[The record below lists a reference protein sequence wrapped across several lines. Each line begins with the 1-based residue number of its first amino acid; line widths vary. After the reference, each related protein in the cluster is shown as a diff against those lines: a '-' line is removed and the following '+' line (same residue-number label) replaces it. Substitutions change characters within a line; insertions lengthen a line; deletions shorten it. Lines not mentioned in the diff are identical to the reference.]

1 MGEANLSVSPAAYPH
16 SEIAPAF
23 DRRINSESAP
33 RPDSRLVFLVT
44 DAFYGHGGIAK
55 FNRDLLRAACSYSTG
70 TEVVAYPRVLSCH
83 EREDLPRTLRY
94 ETGVVSNKL
103 TYIGRVLIDTLRGRH
118 WDLVVCG
125 HINLLPIAWMISR
138 LARAPLIL
146 IIHGIDA
153 WKPTRRFWTDILVR
167 YVSIFVAVSETSKRR
182 FSSWSCA
189 RPERGFVLPNC
200 VDLTRFSPQPK
211 NRTLESRY
219 RLQGKTVLLTL
230 GRLAA
235 FDRYKGFDEV
245 LDVLPSLVGEIPNVV
260 YLIAGE
266 GPDRQR
272 LEQKARSL
280 SMADRVVFTGLV
292 SESEKSDLYSLADA
306 FVMPSRGEGFG
317 IVLLEA
323 MACGIPVVAS
333 LLDGGR
339 DALLH
344 GELGTL
350 VDPTDLSDVRR
361 GIVEALRLPKRVPH
375 RLEHFSVQN
384 YERRVHLLLDHA
396 LRTV

>member
-1 MGEANLSVSPAAYPH
+1 MNT
-16 SEIAPAF
+16 
-23 DRRINSESAP
+23 ESAP
-33 RPDSRLVFLVT
+33 RSDSRIVFLVT

-70 TEVVAYPRVLSCH
+70 PEVVAYPRVIACH
-83 EREDLPRTLRY
+83 EREDLPPALQY
-94 ETGVVSNKL
+94 ETSVIGNKL
-103 TYIGRVLIDTLRGRH
+103 KYIRRVLIDTFRGRH

-138 LARAPLIL
+138 VARAPLIL

-153 WKPTRRFWTDILVR
+153 WTPTRRFWADILAQ

-182 FSSWSCA
+182 FSSWSGA
-189 RPERGFVLPNC
+189 EPERGFVLPNC

-219 RLQGKTVLLTL
+219 DLQGKTVLLTL

-235 FDRYKGFDEV
+235 FERYKGFDEV
-245 LDVLPSLVGEIPNVV
+245 LDVLPTLVGEIPNVV

-272 LEQKARSL
+272 LERKARSL
-280 SMADRVVFTGLV
+280 GIADRVVFTGLV
-292 SESEKSDLYSLADA
+292 AETEKNDLYSLADA

-323 MACGIPVVAS
+323 MACGVPVVAS

-339 DALLH
+339 DALLN

-361 GIVEALRLPKRVPH
+361 GILQALRLPKRVPH

-384 YERRVHLLLDHA
+384 YERRVHLLLDRA
-396 LRTV
+396 FGTP